1 MKLRNYN
8 KLVKVYGGKGGER
21 NVVKRMQWEEVM
33 KDHNN
38 IAGNSRTCGKH
49 TEDCIHFM
57 CQITSK
63 NVLRNLKHSKKVHYK
78 AHRT

>member
-1 MKLRNYN
+1 M
-8 KLVKVYGGKGGER
+8 VYGGAGGDR
-21 NVVKRMQWEEVM
+21 NAVKRMRREEMM

-38 IAGNSRTCGKH
+38 VIGNSRTCGKH
-49 TEDCIHFM
+49 TEDCVHFM

-63 NVLRNLKHSKKVHYK
+63 DVLWNLKHSKKVHCK